1 MPYSVINGSNS
12 YTRAGLWSQ
21 PGFNCAIYLP
31 QTRSGHR
38 GNRPIKVTAVGG
50 FFSGRNGAA
59 IATCHIE
66 GSHIGD
72 VWVPNSGYN
81 VGSNYAVFGSSTG
94 YTSISSNKYVT
105 AHFYG
110 NTKQIWMSYRNYNGL
125 NINGDLGYVWY
136 SKSMVGGFDYIE
148 VPTAPHSVSFSG
160 ITSSEFKLS
169 WQAPGD
175 NGGSGVSGYLVQISK
190 VSNFATVASQIET
203 SASSH
208 IFKNLDPGTRYYAR
222 LFAKNA
228 LYGSTGEGSAWSTAV
243 SASTI
248 INPPDWNGAGSD
260 KVLGTLMQVGTAY
273 SDGVTAYTQVAP
285 VTYEVSTGVLPNGLE
300 LNPATGAITGTPT
313 LLAIQSGPSYDFSIT
328 ATNAGGKST
337 ISFSR
342 TVVAET
348 SAWTDNVISPD
359 MRVGLSY
366 TDSVSASGTGV
377 EYSNVELVLGDTNRP
392 NEYELLP
399 GVVLNR
405 LTGEISGTPLSP
417 GQYSFTIYAT
427 NDSAESDPAGRVQ
440 QDFTVTVKPS
450 GQRYNT
456 KIDSDYVNNIKRWS
470 GNEWI
475 DITTIRRWD
484 GFRWTP
490 LTME

>member
-1 MPYSVINGSNS
+1 MPYSVINGSNA
-12 YTRAGLWSQ
+12 YTRVGLWSQ
-21 PGFNCAIYLP
+21 PAFTCPIYLP

-50 FFSGRNGAA
+50 FFTGRNGAA

-66 GSHIGD
+66 GNHIGD
-72 VWVPNSGYN
+72 VWVPNAGYN
-81 VGSNYAVFGSSTG
+81 IGSNYAVFAGSTG

-110 NTKQIWMSYRNYNGL
+110 NTKQIWMAYRNYNGM
-125 NINGDLGYVWY
+125 NITGVLGYIWY
-136 SKSMVGGFDYIE
+136 NKSMVGGFDYVE
-148 VPTAPHSVSFSG
+148 VPTQPHSVSFSG

-169 WQAPGD
+169 WAAPSD

-190 VSNFATVASQIET
+190 VSNFATVISQIET

-208 IFKNLDPGTRYYAR
+208 IFKNLDPGTKYYAR
-222 LFAKNA
+222 LFAKNG

-260 KVLGTLMQVGTAY
+260 KVLGTLMQVGTVY

-285 VTYEVSTGVLPNGLE
+285 VTYAISSGVLPDGISLDQN
-300 LNPATGAITGTPT
+300 TGAITGTPT
-313 LLAIQSGPSYDFSIT
+313 LTAIQQGPTYDFSIT

-337 ISFSR
+337 ITFSR
-342 TVVAET
+342 TVVSET
-348 SAWTDNVISPD
+348 SAWTDNVIGTD
-359 MRVGLSY
+359 FRVGLAYS
-366 TDSVSASGTGV
+366 DSVSASGTGV
-377 EYSNVELVLGDTNRP
+377 EYSNIPLVFGDTNRP
-392 NEYELLP
+392 AQYELVP
-399 GVVLNR
+399 GIFLNR
-405 LTGEISGTPLSP
+405 NTGAISGTPISP

-427 NDSAESDPAGRVQ
+427 NDSAESDPSGIVQ
-440 QDFTVTVKPS
+440 QDFTITVKPS
-450 GQRYNT
+450 GQRYYT
-456 KIDSDYVNNIKRWS
+456 KADRSYVNNIKRWS
-470 GNEWI
+470 GNEWV

-484 GFRWTP
+484 GAKWTP